1 MRDYSQEYEKTKRT
15 IIAYK
20 EREELFTG
28 GNMRE
33 TGLSNRRMDGS
44 TSSSTSLYMKEY
56 DHLKSSHSLI
66 DQQIE

>member
-1 MRDYSQEYEKTKRT
+1 M
-15 IIAYK
+15 AYK

-28 GNMRE
+28 GNKRE

-44 TSSSTSLYMKEY
+44 TSSSTSLFMKEY